1 MASAAQL
8 KANSENAQHS
18 TGPRTTEGKQQ
29 SAKNSVRHGLNATPE
44 VLFNNN
50 PAERD
55 QYLALKLQLHTQT
68 LPSGAAEELLFEQY
82 AYSSF
87 QSLRA
92 QRIES
97 EAQDRWLNQPDNQLL
112 FVQMERAIKLGA
124 LFERRAA
131 KAFKQL
137 QDLQLHRLAS
147 VEVRA
152 ELEHVSTPVP
162 FSAALPL
169 AKLRAKQLKEEEPLY
184 LGLTISTGLDQQTFD
199 ANPIDPTRIQPISD
213 NKQREHENK

>member
-1 MASAAQL
+1 MASAAQI

-18 TGPRTTEGKQQ
+18 TGPRTAEGKQQ
-29 SAKNSVRHGLNATPE
+29 SAKNSVRHGLNSTPE
-44 VLFNNN
+44 VLFHNN
-50 PAERD
+50 PAERE
-55 QYLALKLQLHTQT
+55 QYLDLKQQLQAQT
-68 LPSGAAEELLFEQY
+68 LPSGAAEQLLFEQY

-97 EAQDRWLNQPDNQLL
+97 EAQDRWLAQPENQLL
-112 FVQMERAIKLGA
+112 FIQMERAIKLGA

-137 QDLQLHRLAS
+137 QELQLHRLAS

-152 ELEHVSTPVP
+152 ELEQVADPVP
-162 FSAALPL
+162 FSSALPL
-169 AKLRAKQLKEEEPLY
+169 AKLRTHQMKNEEPLY
-184 LGLTISTGLDQQTFD
+184 IGLTISTGLDQQTID
-199 ANPIDPTRIQPISD
+199 KNPIDPTRIQPISD